1 MKKILYLN
9 IIVIILILVVN
20 VAIFYGINL
29 PLPFDFNGDFN
40 EYGTE
45 YILIILLIIGLLAYL
60 IASVKITQNNFK
72 NKFLST
78 FLILNCLF
86 LAFLV
91 FEGTSVYIKKKK
103 QLTLL
108 ENEYIKQ
115 AKKDIENDSVTYKFA
130 GGLAVSDY
138 NEETENKIDS
148 IYKKYGVTYFSTG
161 CSIDFMD
168 IKAQEKYQETVK
180 PYLIKRNGKN
190 WEEKMKTEIEKI
202 KTDF

>member
-9 IIVIILILVVN
+9 IILIALIFVASI
-20 VAIFYGINL
+20 AIFYSYNFPI
-29 PLPFDFNGDFN
+29 PFDFIRNFKDY
-40 EYGTE
+40 EIQYV
-45 YILIILLIIGLLAYL
+45 LIILLIIGFLASL
-60 IASVKITQNNFK
+60 IASVKIKKYNFK
-72 NKFLST
+72 NKFLSI

-91 FEGTSVYIKKKK
+91 FNGSSEYIKRKKA
-103 QLTLL
+103 LTLL

-115 AKKDIENDSVTYKFA
+115 AKKDIENDKVTYKFA

-148 IYKKYGVTYFSTG
+148 IYKNYGVTYFNTG
-161 CSIDFMD
+161 CIIDFMD

-190 WEEKMKTEIEKI
+190 WEVKMKSEIEKI
-202 KTDF
+202 KN